1 MAKSPAA
8 VKHGL
13 ELDMAD
19 DNDQKLYYRA
29 VSRFTA
35 KGELFDLAPERLL
48 TFIEKL
54 SQRAKEFGWSTDIV
68 GIMFIP
74 EDPLGAPTEMDNLL
88 ENYGSISM
96 ARIRA
101 FEETYITTGT
111 RVGQDTDMLY
121 HCLMASLT
129 EQAIGTLLLKK
140 HEYTVN
146 GEPSGNLLLRL
157 IIRESSLDSNASS
170 TIIRTKL
177 SKLDE
182 YMPVVKSD
190 IKKFNTYVDT
200 QIHALTARG
209 ETTSDLLVHLFAAYK
224 QASDASFR
232 KLAADEEIRH
242 ERGKTTTPRDLM
254 AFMLKRWETLVDKGQ
269 WDTPSQEE
277 EQLMVM
283 RAELEDLRLERS
295 QGGKVR
301 VAKKTPKAAKTRKY
315 APDPDWLAKNI
326 KPTPANKVAHHN
338 GSPWYWCS
346 PETGGKCEGCWRKH
360 KPKECKGTAQKASAT
375 PAGDSKKLKLLK
387 ALEATIMDQDSDGG
401 SESEEEVAMND

>member
-200 QIHALTARG
+200 QIHALTARS
-209 ETTSDLLVHLFAAYK
+209 ETTSDLLVHLFAAYNCNVK
-224 QASDASFR
+224 TVSTGKLSGRRFWQRGGKLGMMLQGVPSRQQRNAQSCQPCTQPSHVGSELMTDSF
-232 KLAADEEIRH
+232 AIA
-242 ERGKTTTPRDLM
+242 
-254 AFMLKRWETLVDKGQ
+254 V
-269 WDTPSQEE
+269 WDTICLP
-277 EQLMVM
+277 
-283 RAELEDLRLERS
+283 
-295 QGGKVR
+295 
-301 VAKKTPKAAKTRKY
+301 TR
-315 APDPDWLAKNI
+315 
-326 KPTPANKVAHHN
+326 
-338 GSPWYWCS
+338 
-346 PETGGKCEGCWRKH
+346 
-360 KPKECKGTAQKASAT
+360 
-375 PAGDSKKLKLLK
+375 
-387 ALEATIMDQDSDGG
+387 
-401 SESEEEVAMND
+401 